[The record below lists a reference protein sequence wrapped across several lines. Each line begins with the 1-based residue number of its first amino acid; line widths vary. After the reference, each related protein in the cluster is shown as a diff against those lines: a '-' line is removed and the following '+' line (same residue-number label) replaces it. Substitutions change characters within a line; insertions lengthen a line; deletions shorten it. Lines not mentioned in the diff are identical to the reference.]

1 MPTSKP
7 SFDDYAFK
15 SDAAPTT
22 AFPILRTNSYG
33 RMMICAQMNTHDRL
47 IRHAKG
53 RTDCFISK
61 VRRCLFRSQR
71 TFAPYYSNHP
81 LPIPLQFAED
91 QIEYNRML
99 EKWRPGYN
107 ELQRKVTI
115 YITRPPFHHTER

>member
-7 SFDDYAFK
+7 SFDDYAH
-15 SDAAPTT
+15 SEDVNPTT

-47 IRHAKG
+47 IRNAKG

-61 VRRCLFRSQR
+61 VKPSTASQMTASFGSHR
-71 TFAPYYSNHP
+71 HP
-81 LPIPLQFAED
+81 LASVPLQVAED

-107 ELQRKVTI
+107 ELQRKVT
-115 YITRPPFHHTER
+115 TAPLRAATVLF